1 MPQGKDIGVVLSKKN
16 SGEADHIC
24 SIYTKNS
31 GKETFIFRGLKKST
45 KRPRT
50 ASEPGSILNIIYYNG
65 RDGRI
70 NTISEFDILKNHSAI
85 RKNSEKI
92 FSLYFILE
100 LVDLTTGL
108 SDPNSKI
115 FNLLSAGI
123 ETLYNTQNP
132 KHFIIFFTIQYLM
145 LQGVLPDISRCVWC
159 GNNDAKALL
168 IDDEKLRVSCLICTD
183 LNSALVKTKGTEFM
197 NECVKNKFNKISCE
211 NYSDNDIGS
220 GLTTIIRYINH
231 YFSIR
236 LKTESFLTNTNSK
249 L

>member
-1 MPQGKDIGVVLSKKN
+1 MPQGKEIGVVLSKKN

-31 GKETFIFRGLKKST
+31 GKEKFIFRGLKKST

-50 ASEPGSILNIIYYNG
+50 ASEPGSILSIIYYG
-65 RDGRI
+65 RDERI
-70 NTISEFDILKNHSAI
+70 NTISEFDILSNNSAI

-115 FNLLSAGI
+115 FNLLSIGI
-123 ETLYNTQNP
+123 DTLYNSQNP
-132 KHFIIFFTIQYLM
+132 KHFIIFFTIKYLM
-145 LQGVLPDISRCVWC
+145 LQGVLPDLSRCVWC

-168 IDDEKLRVSCLICTD
+168 IDNDKLRVSCLLCAD
-183 LNSALVKTKGTEFM
+183 LSSALVKSKGTEFM
-197 NECVKNKFNKISCE
+197 NECVKNKFNKIECE
-211 NYSDNDIGS
+211 NYSEEDINPV
-220 GLTTIIRYINH
+220 LAIIIRYING
-231 YFSIR
+231 YFNIK
-236 LKTESFLTNTNSK
+236 LKTEAFLM
-249 L
+249 